1 MAGPT
6 VAPPSRRRPTWL
18 SWTLLA
24 VGVSS
29 VGVSAILIRYA
40 DAADPLAISFW
51 RCAAGAV
58 ALAPFGRHGF
68 SKLTSQTARLPLVA
82 GMFLAVH
89 LASWITSLELTTVA
103 SSVLL
108 VCTTPIF
115 TALAARYLFK
125 ERFRALVWV
134 GIALALAGTVLIA
147 GGAAGG
153 GGGQA
158 SLGGDA
164 LALFGAVTVAGYT
177 VAGEIARR
185 RLGIV
190 EYAVLA
196 YGAAAV
202 LLLAVCLVAGVP
214 LLGYPTTTWLAIA
227 GIVIGPQLL
236 GHTILNFLLRDFDAT
251 TVTVAVM
258 AEPPI
263 AIALAFL
270 VFSEAPSALVYPGG
284 AAIVAGIYLVSVHRG
299 RAPDIVE

>member
-1 MAGPT
+1 MAAPT
-6 VAPPSRRRPTWL
+6 AAPASTRRPTWL

-24 VGVSS
+24 VGAFS

-68 SKLTSQTARLPLVA
+68 SALTPRAARLPLVA
-82 GMFLAVH
+82 GVFLAVH

-103 SSVLL
+103 NSVLL

-115 TALAARYLFK
+115 TALAARCLFK

-147 GGAAGG
+147 GGATGG
-153 GGGQA
+153 GRA

-177 VAGEIARR
+177 LAGEVARR

-202 LLLAVCLVAGVP
+202 LLLPVCLVAGVP
-214 LLGYPTTTWLAIA
+214 LLGYPTATWLAIA

-251 TVTVAVM
+251 TITVAVM

-263 AIALAFL
+263 AIGLAFL

-284 AAIVAGIYLVSVHRG
+284 AAIGAGIYLVSVHRG